1 MPYSSESRCIRRFQ
15 WGGFGHGKRIAPW
28 TTVGHRSPLYLSY
41 QRNSLRAITWFY
53 DTWNCQIASAA
64 CMPDACGTSNH
75 IYVPSS
81 Q

>member
-1 MPYSSESRCIRRFQ
+1 VGRLWTWQS
-15 WGGFGHGKRIAPW
+15 KKIAPW

-81 Q
+81 R